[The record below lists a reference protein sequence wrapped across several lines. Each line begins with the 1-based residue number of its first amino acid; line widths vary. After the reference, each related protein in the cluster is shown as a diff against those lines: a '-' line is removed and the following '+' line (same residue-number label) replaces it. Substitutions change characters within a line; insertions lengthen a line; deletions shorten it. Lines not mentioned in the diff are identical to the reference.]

1 MTSYYSVTHP
11 SQPNYIAS
19 VGGDYF
25 GLDND
30 NDCIIPENVSTI
42 VDLLEYSGIAW
53 KEYMESIPSP
63 GYMGTA
69 KTNASGQNA
78 YVRKHKFVI

>member
-1 MTSYYSVTHP
+1 M
-11 SQPNYIAS
+11 
-19 VGGDYF
+19 GGDYF

-30 NDCIIPENVSTI
+30 NDCIIPENVSTVI
-42 VDLLEYSGIAW
+42 DLLEYSGIAR
-53 KEYMESIPSP
+53 KEYMESIPNP

-69 KTNASGQNA
+69 KTNASGHNA